1 MLTRKLVNTLLNKL
15 RNIRLVMTEVSKDLK
30 FKLMI

>member
-15 RNIRLVMTEVSKDLK
+15 RNIRLVMIEVSKDFN